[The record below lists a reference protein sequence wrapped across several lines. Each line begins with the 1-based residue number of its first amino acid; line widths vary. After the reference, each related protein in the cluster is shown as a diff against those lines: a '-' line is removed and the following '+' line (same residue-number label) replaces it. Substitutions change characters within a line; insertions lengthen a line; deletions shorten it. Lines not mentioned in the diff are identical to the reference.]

1 MGLPRISRKSR
12 EHDAG
17 SACLN
22 AARRLIPAI
31 ALLAV
36 CCTAAWAA
44 DPPPITSLSAF
55 RALSNAEASRA
66 LPVSFEATVTYY
78 RDFDVD
84 LFVQDGSA
92 ATYVSFRPGAKLLP
106 GDRVLVQGRTHDSF
120 RPIVTGENV
129 TVLRHGDQPAPVPA
143 TAAQLFRSELDCQ
156 RVTVLGTI
164 HSAEMVWS
172 SGKRN
177 IYLQALIDGGYIDVA
192 VNSEDD
198 SALRGLLDAEV
209 EITGIATAKYD
220 QKMQQSGSTLD
231 VQSLADLQILKRAEV
246 IPGSLPVT
254 SMDDVLGSYHVRD
267 LTGRVHVRGTVTYI
281 QPGTAVVLQNGS
293 HCLWILTMTGLPLKV
308 GDWADASG
316 FPDVRNGYVALN
328 HGEVWDTGIAAPI
341 APLRVDWQE
350 LGSGGNAFALVSV
363 EGQVVME
370 ARQAAQDEYVLTS
383 NGHLFSAVYR
393 HPDRSTGLPLPAMK
407 QVAIGSRV
415 RVTGIS
421 TFYSSDPFNGPIAS
435 VLLIRSFAD
444 VVVVAGPSWL
454 SIATLLWV
462 VGVLLVVVLVATA
475 WGWTTERKVRRQAT
489 ALAGRIEAEA
499 EQERRNTQL
508 ERLRTRILEE
518 INGSLPL
525 ADIIVR
531 ITEMVT
537 FGLGG
542 APCWCEVGD
551 GARLGNYSPEFQG
564 LRIIREEIPGRSGP
578 LLGVLFAGLDANS
591 LPGANETEALAV
603 GARAVAL
610 AMETRRLNADL
621 LHRSE
626 FDLLTD
632 INNRFSL
639 EKGLN
644 ERMEEARQTA
654 GIVGLIYIDLDDFK
668 QVNDLYGH
676 RIGDLYL
683 QEIAVRMKRQLRSQ
697 DMLARLGGD
706 EFAALIPAAR
716 SRARVEE
723 IALRLEHCFD
733 DPIAVEDYVL
743 QGSASFG
750 IALYPEDGATRESLL
765 SAADAAMYVTKSC
778 KKMA

>member
-1 MGLPRISRKSR
+1 MGVPRISRENRGHEPGQPLLSV
-12 EHDAG
+12 
-17 SACLN
+17 
-22 AARRLIPAI
+22 ARRLIPAI
-31 ALLAV
+31 VLLLG
-36 CCTAAWAA
+36 CCAATWAA

-55 RALSNAEASRA
+55 RALTNADAA
-66 LPVSFEATVTYY
+66 QGLPVAFEATVTYY

-92 ATYVSFRPGAKLLP
+92 ATYVAFWPGAKLLP
-106 GDRVLVQGRTHDSF
+106 GDRVLVQGRTKDSF
-120 RPIVTGENV
+120 RPIVAGKSV
-129 TVLRHGDQPAPVPA
+129 TVLRHGVEPPPVPA
-143 TAAQLFRSELDCQ
+143 TAGQLFRSELDCE
-156 RVTVLGTI
+156 RVTVRGVV

-177 IYLQALIDGGYIDVA
+177 IYLQVLIDGGYIDVA
-192 VNSEDD
+192 IDSEDA
-198 SALRGLLDAEV
+198 SALKGLLDAEV
-209 EITGIATAKYD
+209 EVTGVATAKFD

-231 VQSLADLQILKRAEV
+231 VQNLADVKVLKRAEV
-246 IPGSLPVT
+246 SPEALPVT

-267 LTGRVHVRGTVTYI
+267 LTSRVHVRGVITYF

-293 HCLWILTMTGLPLKV
+293 ESLWVLTMTDLPLKV

-316 FPDVRNGYVALN
+316 YPDVRNGYLALN
-328 HGEVWDTGIAAPI
+328 HGDVWDTGIPAPI
-341 APLRVDWQE
+341 APLQVDWQE

-383 NGHLFSAVYR
+383 HGHLFSAVYR
-393 HPDRSTGLPLPAMK
+393 HPDSSTGLPLPAMK
-407 QVAIGSRV
+407 QVALGSRV
-415 RVTGIS
+415 QVTGIS

-435 VLLIRSFAD
+435 VLLLRSFAD
-444 VVVVAGPSWL
+444 VSVVAGPSWL
-454 SIATLLWV
+454 SIVNLMRV
-462 VGVLLVVVLVATA
+462 VGVLLVVVLLAAA
-475 WGWTTERKVRRQAT
+475 WGWTRERKVRRQAT
-489 ALAGRIEAEA
+489 ALAERIEAEA

-508 ERLRTRILEE
+508 ERLRSHILEE

-525 ADIIVR
+525 AEIIEK

-551 GARLGNYSPEFQG
+551 GARLGSYAPEFLE
-564 LRIIREEIPGRSGP
+564 LRVIREEIPARSGP
-578 LLGVLFAGLDANS
+578 LLGVLFAGLRTDSA
-591 LPGANETEALAV
+591 PGAKEAEALAV

-610 AMETRRLNADL
+610 AIETRRLNADL

-632 INNRFSL
+632 IHNRFSL

-644 ERMEEARQTA
+644 ERIEEARQTA

-668 QVNDLYGH
+668 QVNDVYGH

-683 QEIAVRMKRQLRSQ
+683 REVAVRMKHQLRSQ

-706 EFAALIPAAR
+706 EFAALIPEAR

-723 IALRLEHCFD
+723 IALRLEHSFD
-733 DPIAVEDYVL
+733 EPIAVEGYVL